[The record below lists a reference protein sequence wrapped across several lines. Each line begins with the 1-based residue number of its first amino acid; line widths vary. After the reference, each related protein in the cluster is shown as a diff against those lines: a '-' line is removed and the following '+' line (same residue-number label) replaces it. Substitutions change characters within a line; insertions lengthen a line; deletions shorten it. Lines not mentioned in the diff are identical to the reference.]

1 MESAIKLTLISLV
14 ICACSVGTKAK
25 YTQGCE
31 DRYTSL
37 DCGSDL
43 IDVQLASYGRT
54 DRITCSDGRS
64 CHELSNTSCSAPSSL
79 SEVKKRC
86 DGRMTC
92 MVKASSLIFSDPC
105 AGISKYLEVLYRCVS
120 PEERTS
126 QTCEGGEGKL
136 ECGSNVIH
144 IHDASYG
151 RTDETTCSSGRPA
164 HQLSNTNCYAPTT
177 LPIIRE
183 RCEGR
188 STCTVHSSNHI
199 FTDPCFGTYKY
210 LHISYSC
217 VPPSSKVIQIQAAN
231 YGRTDGTT
239 CADGTN
245 PSQVNNTSCFSTNTL
260 SDMRQM
266 CQGKSSCEVRAT
278 NAELSNPCPGTHKYL
293 NISYSCTSN
302 SSQICEGDAM
312 RINCGS
318 NHFIKI
324 HEANYGRTDVTIC
337 SQEHPA
343 HRISNTTCYS
353 PNALSVVRNSCEGE
367 VRCTITVSNSIFS
380 NPCPGTHKYLDVTY
394 SCVPPISSQTCEGN
408 STILDCGPNVISIHT
423 ANYGRTN
430 RDICSAGQPVEA
442 VSNTNCRT
450 SRTRPKLQDMCDGKP
465 TCKVTASSSTFFT
478 PRNCEDTYKYLDLS
492 YSCKAP
498 SSP

>member
-1 MESAIKLTLISLV
+1 MEPAIKLTLISLV

-43 IDVQLASYGRT
+43 IDVQWASYGRT

-64 CHELSNTSCSAPSSL
+64 CHELAITRCSAPSSL

-105 AGISKYLEVLYRCVS
+105 AGIYKYLEVLYRCVS

-151 RTDETTCSSGRPA
+151 RTDETTCSAGRPA

-188 STCTVHSSNHI
+188 STCTVQSSNHI

-217 VPPSSKVIQIQAAN
+217 VPPKSSQTCEGHNSRLECGSKVIQIQAAN

-245 PSQVNNTSCFSTNTL
+245 PSQVNNTSCFSTDTLSEMRQICDGRTSCVLRASDSVFSDPCPGTNKYLNISYTCLPPKSSQTCEGHHSSLECGSKIIQIQAANYGRTDGTTCADGTNPSQVNNTSCFSTDTL
-260 SDMRQM
+260 SDMRKK

-293 NISYSCTSN
+293 NISYSCTS
-302 SSQICEGDAM
+302 SEYT
-312 RINCGS
+312 
-318 NHFIKI
+318 H
-324 HEANYGRTDVTIC
+324 T
-337 SQEHPA
+337 
-343 HRISNTTCYS
+343 
-353 PNALSVVRNSCEGE
+353 LSLSLSL
-367 VRCTITVSNSIFS
+367 SNSHTHTHTHAHTHTGTLMQGLTWASAQGPRPMRGLLIIIMII
-380 NPCPGTHKYLDVTY
+380 NNNKRLCPY
-394 SCVPPISSQTCEGN
+394 SRR
-408 STILDCGPNVISIHT
+408 H
-423 ANYGRTN
+423 
-430 RDICSAGQPVEA
+430 
-442 VSNTNCRT
+442 
-450 SRTRPKLQDMCDGKP
+450 
-465 TCKVTASSSTFFT
+465 
-478 PRNCEDTYKYLDLS
+478 
-492 YSCKAP
+492 
-498 SSP
+498 